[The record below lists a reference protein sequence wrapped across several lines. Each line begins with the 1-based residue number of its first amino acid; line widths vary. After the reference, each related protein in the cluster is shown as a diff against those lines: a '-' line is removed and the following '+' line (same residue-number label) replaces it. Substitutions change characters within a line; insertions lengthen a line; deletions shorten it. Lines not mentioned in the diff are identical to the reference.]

1 MIDIGLVAL
10 TIFAYLVAAAW
21 QLRFAP
27 QNRGR
32 LSKRSALL
40 GVIAVLSHATVL
52 GTQVSSQTSSAL
64 SLVDASS
71 LAFLMTNI
79 ATLALLALRPL
90 QTLLIGLFPLS
101 ALAVLIAA
109 IGPDT
114 VSPLA
119 LQPGTIIHIAGS
131 LAANALL
138 AMSAMQAI
146 IVSIQDRRLRA
157 HNNSGLTQWL
167 PPLQKMERLL
177 FELLLIG
184 FLLLSFSIV
193 SGFLFLEDML
203 AQHVA
208 HKTVFT
214 ISAWLI
220 YASLLWGHHYLGW
233 RSRSAVK
240 LTLIGFALILLAYYG
255 SKLVLEWIL

>member
-10 TIFAYLVAAAW
+10 TIFAYLMAAAW

-114 VSPLA
+114 ASAVA

-233 RSRSAVK
+233 RSR
-240 LTLIGFALILLAYYG
+240 
-255 SKLVLEWIL
+255 

>member
-10 TIFAYLVAAAW
+10 TIFAYLMAAAW

-90 QTLLIGLFPLS
+90 QTLLIVLFPLS

-119 LQPGTIIHIAGS
+119 LQPGTIIHIACS

-138 AMSAMQAI
+138 AMAAMQAI

-157 HNNSGLTQWL
+157 HNNLGLTQWL
-167 PPLQKMERLL
+167 PPLTKNGTVVVRTFIDWILT
-177 FELLLIG
+177 FELFDCVWLLIFRRHARAARRPQNG
-184 FLLLSFSIV
+184 VHDLGLADLCKPVVGTSLFGMAFTLS
-193 SGFLFLEDML
+193 G
-203 AQHVA
+203 
-208 HKTVFT
+208 
-214 ISAWLI
+214 
-220 YASLLWGHHYLGW
+220 
-233 RSRSAVK
+233 
-240 LTLIGFALILLAYYG
+240 
-255 SKLVLEWIL
+255 